1 MAFWLIAAGMSLVV
15 VLALLLPLLRAAVRP
30 AEALDDEGTPDMQIY
45 RDQMAEI
52 DGDVARGIL
61 SADEAERIRTE
72 VARRLLEAD
81 RKLRNRRRPGRAS
94 PLASGIIALVATLVV
109 VGGAFGLYRV
119 IGRPG
124 MSDLPLARRD
134 AILAAEQANRPTQE
148 EVEARLGPDEKMR
161 KGLDPK
167 YLALVAQLRKTVAK
181 RPNDLRGQQ
190 LLTQHEARLGN
201 FAAARKAK
209 QRVIEIKGDAATAND
224 YTDLAELMIVAAG
237 GYVSPK
243 AERALATAVKLD
255 NTNPRARYYSGLDF
269 LQNGRPDLTY
279 DLWAGLLE
287 QGPPEAPWIAP
298 IKSQIAE
305 VARLAGRPVPAL
317 GSSGEGPQAAPPL
330 AGPTPAQV
338 QAAGKMSAADR
349 QKFIRSMVGRLS
361 RRLESQGG
369 SAAEWARLIRAYGV
383 LGEQDKARD
392 ALRRATAAHG
402 SDAAAMEQIRAAAQG
417 AGIGG

>member
-15 VLALLLPLLRAAVRP
+15 VLALLLPLLRATVRP
-30 AEALDDEGTPDMQIY
+30 AEALDDQDDPDLQVY
-45 RDQMAEI
+45 RDQLTEI
-52 DGDVARGIL
+52 DTDVARGIL
-61 SADEAERIRTE
+61 SAAEAERVRNE
-72 VARRLLEAD
+72 VARRLLDAD
-81 RKLRNRRRPGRAS
+81 RKARTRRRPGRAS
-94 PLASGIIALVATLVV
+94 PMASGIIALVATVVV

-124 MSDLPLARRD
+124 MPDLPLARRN
-134 AILAAEQANRPTQE
+134 AILAAEEAKRPTQE
-148 EVEARLGPDEKMR
+148 EVEARVGPDEKMR
-161 KGLDPK
+161 KNLDPK
-167 YLALVAQLRKTVAK
+167 YLALVDKLRKAVAK
-181 RPNDLRGQQ
+181 RPDDLRGQQ

-209 QRVIEIKGDAATAND
+209 QKVIEIKGDAATAND

-243 AERALATAVKLD
+243 AERALAAAVKLD

-279 DLWAGLLE
+279 RLWTGLLE
-287 QGPPEAPWIAP
+287 QGPPDAPWIAP
-298 IKSQIAE
+298 IKSQIGE
-305 VARLAGRPVPAL
+305 VARLAGKPVPSLDPGA
-317 GSSGEGPQAAPPL
+317 GQQAAPPL
-330 AGPTPAQV
+330 AGPTREQV

-349 QKFIRSMVGRLS
+349 QKFIRSMVARLS
-361 RRLESQGG
+361 DRLENEGG

-383 LGEQDKARD
+383 LGETDKART
-392 ALRRATAAHG
+392 ALSRATAAHKD
-402 SDAAAMEQIRAAAQG
+402 DAAAMKQIRAAARD